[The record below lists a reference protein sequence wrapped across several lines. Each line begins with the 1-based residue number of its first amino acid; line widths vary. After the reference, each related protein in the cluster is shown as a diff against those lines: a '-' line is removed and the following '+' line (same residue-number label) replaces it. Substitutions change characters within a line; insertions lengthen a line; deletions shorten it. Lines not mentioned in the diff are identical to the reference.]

1 MEAELEHVLMSFY
14 KEGMISFLDSHPEC
28 FNEAIELAISD
39 KQPYSWRAAWLLS
52 SCMDEND
59 KRVQPYIKRIIE
71 SLTSKKD
78 GHQRELLKIL
88 MMMELDDDYEGLMFD
103 KCVTLWE
110 SINKKPSVR
119 YSAFKFIIQIAK
131 RHPDLSQEIALLL
144 QEQYL
149 ETLSPGIKH
158 SLIKGGF

>member
-1 MEAELEHVLMSFY
+1 MSFY
-14 KEGMISFLDSHPEC
+14 KEGMVSFLDSHPEC
-28 FNEAIELAISD
+28 FSEAIELAISD
-39 KQPYSWRAAWLLS
+39 KQPYSWRAAWLLW
-52 SCMDEND
+52 SCIEEND
-59 KRVQPYIKRIIE
+59 KRVHQYIKRIIE
-71 SLTSKKD
+71 SLTAKKD

-88 MMMELDDDYEGLMFD
+88 MMMELDDEYEGLMFD

-131 RHPDLSQEIALLL
+131 RHPDLSQEIALLS
-144 QEQYL
+144 QDQYL

-158 SLIKGGF
+158 SLIKMIKANKL